1 MVVSAL
7 QALRDMGI
15 TIAID
20 DFGTGYSA
28 LSYLARFP
36 IDTLKIDKSFIH
48 SATTDHFRA
57 ELVRAI
63 LSIARCL
70 NQIVVA
76 EGVETREQADFL
88 AAEGCQLA
96 QGFLF
101 SEAVPLAQLLAFSG
115 ACLAPGITP
124 KPPDG

>member
-1 MVVSAL
+1 
-7 QALRDMGI
+7 
-15 TIAID
+15 
-20 DFGTGYSA
+20 
-28 LSYLARFP
+28 
-36 IDTLKIDKSFIH
+36 DTLKIDKSFIH

-70 NQIVVA
+70 NQVVVA

-96 QGFLF
+96 QGYLF
-101 SEAVPLAQLLAFSG
+101 SPAVPREQLLAFSVTYLVPEG
-115 ACLAPGITP
+115 MGFKQPSE
-124 KPPDG
+124 

>member
-1 MVVSAL
+1 
-7 QALRDMGI
+7 MGA

-57 ELVRAI
+57 ELIKAI

-70 NQIVVA
+70 NQEVVA
-76 EGVETREQADFL
+76 EGVETPEQADFL

-101 SEAVPLAQLLAFSG
+101 SKAVPREQLLGMFG
-115 ACLAPGITP
+115 A
-124 KPPDG
+124 